1 NALVG
6 LEMRTKNDINLSIDY
21 IKSRN
26 LSLSL
31 ANYQL
36 NENNSSEMRVGVGAT
51 LKNVNLPFGGGGEKQ
66 RPRRP
71 EPGSVQEP
79 GTNRSSREEEAG
91 NDIILQIDFSI
102 GNNISVIH
110 LFDSEIQPQVSSGAR
125 NISLRTTI
133 DYELNEKITI
143 RLYGEYDRTV
153 PWTSNSYPITRF
165 KTGTTI
171 RYQLD

>member
-1 NALVG
+1 
-6 LEMRTKNDINLSIDY
+6 
-21 IKSRN
+21 
-26 LSLSL
+26 
-31 ANYQL
+31 
-36 NENNSSEMRVGVGAT
+36 
-51 LKNVNLPFGGGGEKQ
+51 
-66 RPRRP
+66 RPTRP

-79 GTNRSSREEEAG
+79 GANRSSRQDEAG
-91 NDIILQIDFSI
+91 NDIVLQVSFSL

-110 LFDSEIQPQVSSGAR
+110 LFDSEIQPQVSAGAR
-125 NISLRTTI
+125 NISLRPTV